1 VDWPRL
7 FRGFALIAIQAL
19 RRAALGQTRPA
30 RAISICS
37 HVRYATKSDDR
48 LLNCDPSRWASF
60 DIWHCGKAASFQVCG
75 LIRRSKWLG
84 GLDQRFERVERD
96 GFDAV
101 ADRELVALGNLSIV
115 GTSHSRN

>member
-1 VDWPRL
+1 M
-7 FRGFALIAIQAL
+7 
-19 RRAALGQTRPA
+19 
-30 RAISICS
+30 
-37 HVRYATKSDDR
+37 
-48 LLNCDPSRWASF
+48 
-60 DIWHCGKAASFQVCG
+60 CG